1 MEGKALSRAFRL
13 ASHLQSNDLQLVCPK
28 NSCFLFFNCNK
39 TQKKKKQASPS
50 SNEISKP
57 LRVLITGAAGQIAYS
72 LVFMIAS
79 GGVFGPRQELILHLL
94 DIPPMKQVLE
104 GVELEVEDGAF
115 PLLKTV
121 VATTDV
127 KEAFTGVDVAILVG
141 SFPRK

>member
-1 MEGKALSRAFRL
+1 VPLGWPLICKAVIYNWCVS
-13 ASHLQSNDLQLVCPK
+13 P
-28 NSCFLFFNCNK
+28 CFLFVFYCN
-39 TQKKKKQASPS
+39 QPKKKQKQASPS
-50 SNEISKP
+50 SNESGKP

-94 DIPPMKQVLE
+94 DIPPMKQALE

>member
-1 MEGKALSRAFRL
+1 
-13 ASHLQSNDLQLVCPK
+13 
-28 NSCFLFFNCNK
+28 
-39 TQKKKKQASPS
+39 
-50 SNEISKP
+50 
-57 LRVLITGAAGQIAYS
+57 
-72 LVFMIAS
+72 MIAS

-94 DIPPMKQVLE
+94 DIPPMKQALE